1 MSFTPGQTVRE
12 FATITLSERLLRKST
27 ADSYMQTIRHLGMDD
42 VPVEEVSLQYLF
54 GRLLTITNVNTKRKH
69 TVALRSLFRDV
80 IPNIKDLKI
89 TKSVPRVYDFPSE
102 EDMRRVI
109 EMTPYRFY
117 GLLMMY
123 GGLRIGEACA
133 ITPKDLKGN
142 VLKVHKQRDEDGK
155 LVLSKTQGEVIIPD
169 WLCVEV
175 KAHKPIV
182 VTPGAVRESLWRYG
196 QKIGITTNPH
206 MFRHW
211 YCTVLVKKKV
221 NPEIARKQMRH
232 SDLKTTLG
240 YYAQVEKSDIDQAI
254 SESFG
259 SPAEHGEKKANE
271 PQKPKKK
278 NGKKGKKKKGDLEAM
293 FKQWLK
299 EKGLE

>member
-1 MSFTPGQTVRE
+1 MSFIPGQTVRE

-27 ADSYMQTIRHLGMDD
+27 ADSYRQTIRHLGMEETLM
-42 VPVEEVSLQYLF
+42 EEVTLLFLFERLQ
-54 GRLLTITNVNTKRKH
+54 TITNVNTKRKH
-69 TVALRSLFRDV
+69 TVALRSLFRDAV
-80 IPNIKDLKI
+80 PNIKELKI

-109 EMTPYRFY
+109 ESTPYRFY

-123 GGLRIGEACA
+123 AGLRIGEACA

-169 WLCVEV
+169 WLCEEV
-175 KAHKPIV
+175 RNHRPEV

-196 QKIGITTNPH
+196 KKIGVTTNPH

-211 YCTVLVKKKV
+211 YCTVLVKRKV

-240 YYAQVEKSDIDQAI
+240 YYAQVEKADIDRAV

-259 SPAEHGEKKANE
+259 TPVEPEASK

-278 NGKKGKKKKGDLEAM
+278 GKKGKKKGDLEKL
-293 FKQWLK
+293 FNEWLK
-299 EKGLE
+299 TQGLED

>member
-1 MSFTPGQTVRE
+1 MSFIPGQTVRE

-27 ADSYMQTIRHLGMDD
+27 ADSYRQTIRHLGMEDT
-42 VPVEEVSLQYLF
+42 PMEEVTLLFLFERLQ
-54 GRLLTITNVNTKRKH
+54 TITNVNTKRKH

-80 IPNIKDLKI
+80 VPNIKELKI

-109 EMTPYRFY
+109 ESTPYRFY

-142 VLKVHKQRDEDGK
+142 VLKVHKQRDEDGR
-155 LVLSKTQGEVIIPD
+155 LVLSKTQGEVILPD
-169 WLCVEV
+169 WLCEEV
-175 KAHKPIV
+175 RKHKPEV

-196 QKIGITTNPH
+196 QKIGVTTNPH

-254 SESFG
+254 SDSFG
-259 SPAEHGEKKANE
+259 TPAVEKQADK

-278 NGKKGKKKKGDLEAM
+278 NGKKGKKKGDLEAM
-293 FKQWLK
+293 FKEWLK

>member
-1 MSFTPGQTVRE
+1 MTAFTPGQTVRD
-12 FATITLSERLLRKST
+12 FAAITLRERLLRKST
-27 ADSYMQTIRHLGMDD
+27 ADSYMQTVRHLGIEED
-42 VPVEEVSLQYLF
+42 VMEDISLLYLHK
-54 GRLLTITNVNTKRKH
+54 RLLTIVNVNTKRKH

-80 IPNIKDLKI
+80 VPGIKELKI
-89 TKSVPRVYDFPSE
+89 SKSVPRVYDFPTE

-123 GGLRIGEACA
+123 AGLRIGEACA

-142 VLKVHKQRDEDGK
+142 VLKVHKQRDEDGE
-155 LVLSKTQGEVIIPD
+155 LVLSKTQGEVILPD

-196 QKIGITTNPH
+196 QKIGVTTNPH

-240 YYAQVEKSDIDQAI
+240 YYAQVEKSDIDEAVN
-254 SESFG
+254 ESFG
-259 SPAEHGEKKANE
+259 NPAEAPVE
-271 PQKPKKK
+271 KPKKS
-278 NGKKGKKKKGDLEAM
+278 KKQTQLEKM
-293 FKQWLK
+293 FNEWLK
-299 EKGLE
+299 TQGLED